1 MSDLWTAQIRVED
14 LLAQRAREAEV
25 ERLVHLDL
33 APSPSLA
40 ARLASVL
47 RGAADLLDA
56 APRERRRGSIGQG

>member
-25 ERLVHLDL
+25 ERLVRLDVT
-33 APSPSLA
+33 PSPTLA
-40 ARLASVL
+40 ARLALVL

-56 APRERRRGSIGQG
+56 APRERRRGSISQG